1 MKIGLG
7 YNNGGGVPPIGIKYT
22 SIEAMRLLKLFL
34 ETSLNSTKW
43 SLLNF
48 FSPCV
53 FLQLKGLFLFQAS
66 DAHWRMCLRPL
77 ALDLG
82 YPRIYYLPQSLSV
95 SVGCQ

>member
-7 YNNGGGVPPIGIKYT
+7 YNSGGGVPPIGIKYT
-22 SIEAMRLLKLFL
+22 SIEAIGPLKLFL
-34 ETSLNSTKW
+34 ETSLNSTRW

-53 FLQLKGLFLFQAS
+53 FLQLKGLYLFQAS
-66 DAHWRMCLRPL
+66 DAHRRMCLRPP

-82 YPRIYYLPQSLSV
+82 YPRIYYLPQRLSA